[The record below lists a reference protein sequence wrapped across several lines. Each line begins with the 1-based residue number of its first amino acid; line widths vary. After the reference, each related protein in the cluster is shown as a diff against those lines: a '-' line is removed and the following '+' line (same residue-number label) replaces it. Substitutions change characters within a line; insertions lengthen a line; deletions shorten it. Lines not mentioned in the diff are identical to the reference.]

1 VSVWHGDRSI
11 TAAGMQAAVG
21 QELGVSDWFAMDQAR
36 IDAFADVTEDHQFI
50 HVDPVRA
57 AETAFGGT
65 VAHGMLT
72 LSMMSGMA
80 YGALP
85 VMEGMRA
92 SVNYGFD
99 KVRFISPVRSG
110 ARIRG
115 RFGLEEAVPRGRDSL
130 MCRLTAVVEIE
141 GSDRP
146 ALTADW
152 LILYQF

>member
-1 VSVWHGDRSI
+1 MRDEISKEQ
-11 TAAGMQAAVG
+11 MQQTVG
-21 QELGVSDWFAMDQAR
+21 EELGVSLWFVMDQPR

-50 HVDPVRA
+50 HVDPERA
-57 AETAFGGT
+57 AQTDFGGT

-85 VMEGMRA
+85 VMTGAKA

-99 KVRFISPVRSG
+99 KVRFISPVHSG

-115 RFGLEEAVPRGRDSL
+115 RFTLANAETRGRANL
-130 MCRLTAVVEIE
+130 MTRFAATVEIE
-141 GSDRP
+141 GADRP

-152 LILYQF
+152 LVLYLF

>member
-1 VSVWHGDRSI
+1 MRDEISKEQ
-11 TAAGMQAAVG
+11 MQQTVG
-21 QELGVSDWFAMDQAR
+21 KELGVSPWFAMDQPR

-50 HVDPVRA
+50 HVDPERA
-57 AETAFGGT
+57 AQTDFGGT

-85 VMEGMRA
+85 VMTGAKA

-99 KVRFISPVRSG
+99 KVRFISPVHSG

-115 RFGLEEAVPRGRDSL
+115 RFTLANAETRGRANL
-130 MCRLTAVVEIE
+130 MTRFAATVEIE
-141 GSDRP
+141 GADRP

-152 LILYQF
+152 LVLYLF

>member
-1 VSVWHGDRSI
+1 MTTTISREEMIAS
-11 TAAGMQAAVG
+11 QG
-21 QELGVSDWFAMDQAR
+21 QEIGYSGWFTMDQTR
-36 IDAFADVTEDHQFI
+36 IDAFAEVTEDRQFI
-50 HVDPVRA
+50 HIDPKRA
-57 AETAFGGT
+57 ADTIFGGT

-85 VMEGMRA
+85 AMEKQSA

-99 KVRFISPVRSG
+99 KVRFITPVKSG

-115 RFGLEEAVPRGRDSL
+115 RFVLAEATVRGGDKL
-130 MCRLTAVVEIE
+130 MTRFDVVVEIE
-141 GSDRP
+141 GEDRP

-152 LILYQF
+152 LILYVF